1 MASSMEILLAQM
13 KAKKASQAGN
23 SGVTITTVN
32 QAQPGRSD
40 LMAKL
45 DTVKDKPVDYIGET
59 IESQPRKLDLTTEGQ
74 IIKDRIVKLQAAL
87 EKEIPDYAHILH
99 TIHKS
104 LSKDDEL
111 THLLSEE
118 EVGILIRAMKERKN
132 VVLVEEKKAKSA
144 KKALKDTQL
153 SDIL

>member
-13 KAKKASQAGN
+13 KAKKASQVNGTAAA
-23 SGVTITTVN
+23 STVSP
-32 QAQPGRSD
+32 AQPIRAD

-45 DTVKDKPVDYIGET
+45 DTVKEKPVDYIGET

-74 IIKDRIVKLQAAL
+74 LIKDRIVKLQDAL

-99 TIHKS
+99 TIHKA
-104 LSKDDEL
+104 LAKDDEL
-111 THLLSEE
+111 THLLSDD
-118 EVGILIRAMKERKN
+118 EVGVLIQAMKLRKN

-144 KKALKDTQL
+144 KKSLKDTTL